1 MNVVLYS
8 KSDCGLCDEAER
20 VLRRLQ
26 PEIRFELEVVD
37 IESEDKLFDRYWDKV
52 PVVVV
57 EGKEVAV
64 APVDAR
70 ELRAVLAS

>member
-1 MNVVLYS
+1 L
-8 KSDCGLCDEAER
+8 
-20 VLRRLQ
+20 LRRLQ
-26 PEIRFELEVVD
+26 PEIHFQLEVVD

-70 ELRAVLAS
+70 ELRAVLTP